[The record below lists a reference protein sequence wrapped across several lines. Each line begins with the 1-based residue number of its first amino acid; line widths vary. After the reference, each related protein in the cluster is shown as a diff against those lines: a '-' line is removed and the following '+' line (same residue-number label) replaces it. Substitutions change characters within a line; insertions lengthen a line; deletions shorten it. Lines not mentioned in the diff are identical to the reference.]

1 MATKKKA
8 ASALLK
14 KLSYKG
20 GPAWFA
26 PNVPASVKPLLAELE
41 QTTRAPKVPEASI
54 LFAKNGA
61 ELRRV
66 FKKLEGR
73 LRGDPMLWV
82 CYPKGG
88 SGVATD
94 LNRDVLWRALWPRG
108 LRPVAQ
114 VSLDDTWSAM
124 RFRPQ
129 GLVKSRPGE
138 GPSAFDHPPVDI
150 IPR

>member
-1 MATKKKA
+1 MATKKPTP
-8 ASALLK
+8 SPILK

-20 GPAWFA
+20 GSWFA
-26 PNVPASVKPLLAELE
+26 PNVPAELKKLLSGIE

-54 LFAKNGA
+54 LFARDSK
-61 ELRRV
+61 ELERV
-66 FKKLEGR
+66 FKKIEGK
-73 LRGDPMLWV
+73 LRGDPMLWI

-88 SGVATD
+88 VDTD
-94 LNRDVLWRALWPRG
+94 LNRDILWKSLWPKG

-129 GLVKSRPGE
+129 GLVKSKPGE
-138 GPSAFDHPPVDI
+138 GPTGPGYSPVDI

>member
-1 MATKKKA
+1 MATKKPTPPPI
-8 ASALLK
+8 LK

-26 PNVPASVKPLLAELE
+26 PNVPAKVKPLLEGLA
-41 QTTRAPKVPEASI
+41 QTTRVPKIPEASI
-54 LFAKNGA
+54 LFAKNSR
-61 ELRRV
+61 ELAAV
-66 FKKLEGR
+66 FKKVEGR
-73 LRGDPMLWV
+73 LRGDPLLWI

-88 SGVATD
+88 VDTD
-94 LNRDVLWRALWPRG
+94 LNRDILWHWLWPRG
-108 LRPVAQ
+108 LRPVSQ
-114 VSLDDTWSAM
+114 ISLDETWSAM

-129 GLVKSRPGE
+129 GLVKSKPGE

>member
-8 ASALLK
+8 PSPILK

-20 GPAWFA
+20 GTWFA
-26 PNVPASVKPLLAELE
+26 PNVPTNVKPLLKEIE
-41 QTTRAPKVPEASI
+41 QTTRAPKVPDASI
-54 LFAKNGA
+54 LFAKNSS
-61 ELRRV
+61 ELERV
-66 FKKLEGR
+66 FKKVEGK
-73 LRGDPMLWV
+73 LRGDPVLWV

-88 SGVATD
+88 VDTD
-94 LNRDVLWRALWPRG
+94 LNRDIVWHALWPKG
-108 LRPVAQ
+108 LRPVSQ
-114 VSLDDTWSAM
+114 ISLDDTWSAM

-129 GLVKSRPGE
+129 GLVKSKPGD